1 MAISIGENLA
11 FHVNHSPDNEC
22 GIFLNSN
29 SLKKLLIPT
38 LGGVFD
44 IICYY
49 VGESSVLDLMLP
61 GISLL
66 ILEVFKA
73 LMVYIFLSVQ
83 MPALPSVLGFLLS
96 LMPTLFSQ
104 KT

>member
-49 VGESSVLDLMLP
+49 VGDRSVLDLMLP
-61 GISLL
+61 VISLL
-66 ILEVFKA
+66 ILEVF
-73 LMVYIFLSVQ
+73 
-83 MPALPSVLGFLLS
+83 
-96 LMPTLFSQ
+96 
-104 KT
+104 